1 MKKLIQP
8 LILLFTIVMLTLASC
23 NVKKE
28 LAQINSRQKPAW
40 VDQRPTNTMY
50 YIGIGYASKL
60 STTDF
65 QRVAKKNALDDMM
78 GEIKVTVSSNSILS
92 QYQNNQNFSQQFFS
106 DSRMVASE
114 TMEGFEVMDSWENKT
129 DYWIYYR
136 LNKTDFEA
144 YKRKKIREAAE
155 KALDYLNRASQ
166 LDAKTAYVQAFQLR
180 TKAAASLQNYL
191 NESIEVD
198 YQNKQVFLLNEI
210 MAQLQAQLFLIR
222 FEANPSTLHAVVGKS
237 LSQPIQAS
245 AFIQS
250 KDSIKLPI
258 PYLPVKIVANKQV
271 NIQGSK
277 QSETQQ
283 DGSMQF
289 GISRLQSKDM
299 MQVLV
304 LKPDIEKLINGDSI
318 HTSMR
323 NLLLNLEGPT
333 TNIRV
338 QIEPIKIYMQSEELN
353 LNTAMDYPILTPALK
368 KKLME
373 EGCTFVSTA
382 AEADYTIELKANTK
396 DQGVMWGQML
406 RSSIDMSIVL
416 KDSKGQNELFRD
428 AKEGLQGFQTTKE
441 KAGVEAY
448 QAMRSDMLNSIY
460 PKLAGT
466 LFSGE

>member
-1 MKKLIQP
+1 MKKLFQ
-8 LILLFTIVMLTLASC
+8 ILVLLASFVLVTLASC

-28 LAQINSRQKPAW
+28 IAQFSNRQKPTW
-40 VDQRPTNTMY
+40 VDQRPTNTLY

-92 QYQNNQNFSQQFFS
+92 QYQSNQNFSQQFFS

-114 TMEGFEVMDSWENKT
+114 TMEGFEVLDSWENKN

-136 LNKTDFEA
+136 LNKADFEA
-144 YKRKKIREAAE
+144 YKRKKMREAAD
-155 KALDYLNRASQ
+155 KALDYLIRANQ
-166 LDAKTAYVQAFQLR
+166 LDASTAYVQAFQLR
-180 TKAAASLQNYL
+180 TKAAASLQDYL

-210 MAQLQAQLFLIR
+210 MAQLQAQLYLIR
-222 FEANPSTLHAVVGKS
+222 FETSNETLHAVVGKS
-237 LSQPIQAS
+237 LNQPIQAR
-245 AFIQS
+245 AFIKS
-250 KDSIKLPI
+250 KDSIPMPI

-271 NIQGSK
+271 NIQGSM

-289 GISRLQSKDM
+289 GINRIQSKDM

-304 LKPDIEKLINGDSI
+304 LKPDLEKLIIGDSI
-318 HTSMR
+318 HASMR
-323 NLLLNLEGPT
+323 NLLLNLEGPSA
-333 TNIRV
+333 NIRV

-373 EGCTFVSTA
+373 EGCTFVNNA
-382 AEADYTIELKANTK
+382 AQADYTIELKANTK

-428 AKEGLQGFQTTKE
+428 AKEGVQGFQTTKE

-448 QAMRSDMLNSIY
+448 QAMRTVMLNSIY
-460 PKLAGT
+460 QKLAGT